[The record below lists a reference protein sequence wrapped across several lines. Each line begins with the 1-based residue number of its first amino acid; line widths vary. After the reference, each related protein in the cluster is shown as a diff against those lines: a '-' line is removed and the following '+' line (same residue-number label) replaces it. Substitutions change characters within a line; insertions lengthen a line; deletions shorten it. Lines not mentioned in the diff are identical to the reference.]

1 MRILCYLLPASPVQG
16 LGRAM
21 ALLGAITL
29 SPPATAQFIS
39 DSEMRT
45 ALNDARAQRW
55 ERINLDAT
63 RQHILSG
70 YIEYHQLK
78 GQLPSV
84 SPQRITDYMSRN
96 SDAPLADWLQ
106 GEAISAYGQANQWSD
121 IRAIASEAPSSNTE
135 RQCYFYTAWMDSMP
149 ERSYVNGKALWLTGH
164 SQPDACDP
172 LFNQLRSRGIIDQQ
186 AIWERKMLAWEAG
199 ETGLMDYLGGLL
211 DNRWQSAINRVEATR
226 SASALYNAPACLG
239 PDCAATPAFYRAAM
253 SRFTRADTPGALMVW
268 RQIGHQVSLPQEIRH
283 AIEEELAYYALVREV
298 PNAYNW
304 VDQTIPSLDSER
316 VMELRVRR
324 ALAGRNWSAVQR
336 WISSMNDDQRRNSRW
351 QYWLGRASEQLG
363 NQEAAN
369 SYFQLAA
376 SERDFFGF
384 AASERLGQPF
394 SLNMEYYV
402 SDPAARQRIANMPS
416 VQRTEALMRI
426 GEEGLANSE
435 WLNTVR
441 HAPYETARA
450 MADYA
455 DSRGWEALLVQ
466 TTIAAEMWDSL
477 AWRFPV
483 AYRDQFMHWGRM
495 TGVDPY
501 LLMAIARRE
510 SAYNPV
516 ALSPAGAR
524 GLMQLMPGT
533 ATQLSRELGI
543 ADPGAYGIL
552 DPEINIRLGSTYIR
566 DMLQRYRG
574 NRMAAAAAY
583 NAGPGRVDRWLSE
596 NSVSEFDLFVEQI
609 PFRETRNYVQA
620 VLTYRAIFE
629 ALNQA
634 GNPQGVSLLNPEEKN
649 VRYDDSLL
657 SRR

>member
-1 MRILCYLLPASPVQG
+1 MRIPCCYFPTRHVHG
-16 LGRAM
+16 LGRAI
-21 ALLGAITL
+21 ALLGAFTL
-29 SPPATAQFIS
+29 ATPATAQFTS
-39 DSEMRT
+39 DNEIRT

-63 RQHILSG
+63 RQHVLGG

-78 GQLPSV
+78 GQLPRV
-84 SPQRITDYMSRN
+84 SPQRITNYMSRH
-96 SDAPLADWLQ
+96 SDAPLAGWLQ
-106 GEAISAYGQANQWSD
+106 GEAISAYGQAGQWSD

-135 RQCYFYTAWMDSMP
+135 RQCYFYTAWMDSTP
-149 ERSYVNGKALWLTGH
+149 QQAHEGGKDLWLTGR
-164 SQPDACDP
+164 SQPDACDT
-172 LFNQLRSRGIIDQQ
+172 LFNRLRSRGVIDQK

-199 ETGLMDYLGGLL
+199 ETGLMNYLGGLL
-211 DNRWQSAINRVEATR
+211 DYRWQPAIQRVESTRNASAIYA
-226 SASALYNAPACLG
+226 APACLG

-253 SRFTRADTPGALMVW
+253 SRFTKADTPGALMAW
-268 RQIGHQVSLPQEIRH
+268 RQVANQVSLPAETRH
-283 AIEEELAYYALVREV
+283 DIEETLAYYALAREI
-298 PNAYNW
+298 PGSYDW
-304 VDQTIPSLDSER
+304 VDQTIPSLGSER

-324 ALAGRNWSAVQR
+324 ALADRNWPAVQR
-336 WISSMNDDQRRNSRW
+336 WIGNMNDEQRGNSRW

-363 NQEAAN
+363 NQEAA
-369 SYFQLAA
+369 YPHFQRAA
-376 SERDFFGF
+376 GERDFYGF
-384 AASERLGQPF
+384 AASERLGQAF
-394 SLNMEYYV
+394 SMNMEYYV

-426 GEEGLANSE
+426 GEDGLANSE
-435 WLNTVR
+435 WLNSAR
-441 HAPYETARA
+441 HASDDTARA

-466 TTIAAEMWDSL
+466 TTIAAEMWDAL

-483 AYRDQFMHWGRM
+483 AYRDQFIHWGRM

-510 SAYNPV
+510 SAYNPA

-543 ADPGAYGIL
+543 ADPGAYGVL

-583 NAGPGRVDRWLSE
+583 NAGPGRVDRWLRE
-596 NSVSEFDLFVEQI
+596 NRASEFDLFVEQI

-634 GNPQGVSLLNPEEKN
+634 GNAQGVLLLSPEEKS
-649 VRYDDSLL
+649 VRYDASLL
-657 SRR
+657 GSR